1 MNRYDMKIHR
11 AVLAIL
17 IAAILLS
24 GVADAM
30 SNCCAGVPGACVE
43 GSGRDAGC
51 AGKAAP
57 GRGDC
62 HEAPPPCCGD
72 VPEQEGC
79 AGKPETNGHASPGAF
94 CCATDR
100 CDTLRP
106 EEFLQNAPPSF
117 PAAVLN
123 HEAAAP
129 HAPDP
134 REGAA
139 ADFHPPFF
147 LSIPLYLLKQSLLC

>member
-57 GRGDC
+57 IARAD
-62 HEAPPPCCGD
+62 
-72 VPEQEGC
+72 
-79 AGKPETNGHASPGAF
+79 NSS
-94 CCATDR
+94 
-100 CDTLRP
+100 RP
-106 EEFLQNAPPSF
+106 RTCRAWS
-117 PAAVLN
+117 
-123 HEAAAP
+123 
-129 HAPDP
+129 
-134 REGAA
+134 
-139 ADFHPPFF
+139 
-147 LSIPLYLLKQSLLC
+147 